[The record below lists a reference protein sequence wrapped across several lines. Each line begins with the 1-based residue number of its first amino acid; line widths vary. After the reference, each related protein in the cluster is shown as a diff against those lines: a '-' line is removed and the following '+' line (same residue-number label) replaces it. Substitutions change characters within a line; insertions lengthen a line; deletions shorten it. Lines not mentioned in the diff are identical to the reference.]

1 MHARSRTTVAGPAP
15 TGPGRQHNVPVDTQ
29 GTPHAARGARTVRA
43 RPPVALSLLVLP
55 LLTTACLAL
64 TVGLDLATPASGPGV
79 ELAPGYG
86 WPYALLGPLL
96 CGLATV
102 ILLRDVRQGWGWA
115 LAWLGVFWATDGLAQ
130 SYVRFGIRADHALPG
145 ENLALWNLNRLGA
158 FLPVTVAVLLMIFP
172 TGRFLEGRW
181 GRACQAGLA
190 VMVLSV
196 LLVLV
201 APTGP
206 SQSDVVLP
214 QGVDLDAFTL
224 PLPQALADRAL
235 PVVVALSVLG
245 VLLSMASVVVRYRR
259 SRGLERQRMRWLLW
273 SVIAMAVVIA
283 LGLLVDVPAV
293 NDVVVFLVAALPPIA
308 MTIGIVDPTVVPVE
322 DLVGRTVVYG
332 VLSLLLVLVD
342 LAALG
347 ALTAVLGDGLDQRQV
362 VLTVLLLTA
371 VLYGPL
377 RQRLSLG
384 VRRWVLGDRAA
395 PYDAVAGLA
404 ASLETADEGP
414 GQLAAVARA
423 VGAAFGVGFV
433 SVDVDRTGGER
444 VVATYGERPGET
456 RTLPITYR
464 DAEVGRLV
472 LPARGLRSRL
482 TARDERLLG
491 DLVRQAATAARA
503 SRMADEL
510 QDSRERLVVAREEER
525 RRIRRDLHDG
535 LGPALSGVV
544 LRLDSARL
552 LVDRDP
558 EAAKGHLA
566 ATSEHVQDVVADV
579 RRLVHDLR
587 PPALDDLGLVGALRQ
602 QADRLATPAAENAGL
617 EVRVEADDLGVLP
630 AAVEVAAYRIAAE
643 ALTNVAR
650 HAAARTCTVRLCPDG
665 AELVVEVRD
674 DGVGIDPAAE
684 AGVGLLS
691 LRERAAELGG
701 RSEVTCPDGG
711 GTLVRAW
718 LPTRRPAGRAAT
730 AAEEG

>member
-1 MHARSRTTVAGPAP
+1 MVDNSRATTAGPAP
-15 TGPGRQHNVPVDTQ
+15 SGPDRPHNVPVGRQ
-29 GTPHAARGARTVRA
+29 GTTGGARGAWSVLA
-43 RPPVALSLLVLP
+43 LP
-55 LLTTACLAL
+55 LLTTACFAV
-64 TVGLDLATPASGPGV
+64 TVALDLKTPAAGPGV

-86 WPYALLGPLL
+86 WTYALLGPLL

-145 ENLALWNLNRLGA
+145 ENLALWDLNRLGA
-158 FLPVTVAVLLMIFP
+158 FLPVTVAILLMIFP
-172 TGRFLEGRW
+172 TGRFLDGRW

-190 VMVLSV
+190 LMVVAV
-196 LLVLV
+196 LGAVV
-201 APTGP
+201 APSAASAP
-206 SQSDVVLP
+206 DVALP
-214 QGVDLDAFTL
+214 PGVHLDAFTL
-224 PLPQALADRAL
+224 PLPQGLADRAV
-235 PVVVALSVLG
+235 PVAIALSIGG

-259 SRGLERQRMRWLLW
+259 SRGLERERMRWLLW
-273 SVIAMAVVIA
+273 SVIAMAVVIG
-283 LGLLVDVPAV
+283 LGLLVDVQAV
-293 NDVVVFLVAALPPIA
+293 NDVVVFIVAALPPIA
-308 MTIGIVDPTVVPVE
+308 MTVGIVNPTVVPVE

-332 VLSLLLVLVD
+332 VLSLVLVLVD
-342 LAALG
+342 LVVLAALTAALG
-347 ALTAVLGDGLDQRQV
+347 DSLGQRQV
-362 VLTVLLLTA
+362 VVTVLLLTA

-377 RQRLSLG
+377 RQRLSLV
-384 VRRWVLGDRAA
+384 VRRWMLGDRAA

-414 GQLAAVARA
+414 EQLAAVARA

-433 SVDVDRTGGER
+433 SVEVDRSGGER
-444 VVATYGERPGET
+444 LVATYGERPAET

-482 TARDERLLG
+482 SRRDEQLLG
-491 DLVRQAATAARA
+491 DLVRQAATAART
-503 SRMADEL
+503 SRLADEL

-544 LRLDSARL
+544 FRLDSARL

-558 EAAKGHLA
+558 EAAKGHLT
-566 ATSEHVQDVVADV
+566 ATSEHVQEVVADV

-587 PPALDDLGLVGALRQ
+587 PPALDDLGLAGALRQ
-602 QADRLATPAAENAGL
+602 QAERLGTGGF
-617 EVRVEADDLGVLP
+617 EVRVEVDDLPALP

-643 ALTNVAR
+643 ALTNVVR
-650 HAAARTCTVRLCPDG
+650 HADARACTVRLGPDG
-665 AELVVEVRD
+665 GELVVEVRD
-674 DGVGIDPAAE
+674 DGVGIDPAAQ

-701 RSEVTCPDGG
+701 RSEVTCPAEG
-711 GTLVRAW
+711 GTVVRAW
-718 LPTRRPAGRAAT
+718 LPTGRPAPVPAG
-730 AAEEG
+730 EM